1 LASGLPRPE
10 VNLKHQT
17 KRASSVQTPGEKMKL
32 THIIQKPVPTP
43 PNRVILDM
51 TENEAG
57 LLYFMADY
65 YHRLP
70 ANGYSVRAA
79 SRLRDR
85 LFQYKDKFFKEDSAF
100 EIEE

>member
-1 LASGLPRPE
+1 
-10 VNLKHQT
+10 
-17 KRASSVQTPGEKMKL
+17 MKL
-32 THIIQKPVPTP
+32 THIIQKPTPTP

-70 ANGYSVRAA
+70 ANGYSVSAA
-79 SRLRDR
+79 ARLRDR
-85 LFQYKDKFFKEDSAF
+85 LYQYKDKFFKEDSAF
-100 EIEE
+100 EIEG